1 MANKTTSEKNKPT
14 RKTLRADEYYKQY
27 QKKINLHER
36 SYVLMSITIPKQ
48 NGMSITIKML

>member
-1 MANKTTSEKNKPT
+1 MANKTVSE
-14 RKTLRADEYYKQY
+14 
-27 QKKINLHER
+27 KINLHER